1 MSLAQVLTL
10 EGWSDVALVLQQVG
24 GQSSP
29 TVNTVR
35 ALSPF
40 SALCSLWG
48 VHCGMLQQVGG
59 APAGVYVSTAHT
71 VPALPLHPVH
81 SSHRGAALC
90 VVQLCVLD
98 RRAGLVLRAQ
108 LAPGS
113 DVASDHRAAGE
124 EGQSV
129 RQDDAARA
137 RANQGARGSQ
147 GSSPTRP
154 LHGTRRHRR
163 PTHPKAAQRYH
174 SPRSALEPQPF
185 RRAKP
190 GRDGASGGSS
200 DADAPWI
207 QWRVSSRPIGE
218 LTIVASSVAVTLAAE
233 ARVPG
238 DAGEVGAR
246 VPVA

>member
-1 MSLAQVLTL
+1 VGCRCGRLPACSTLTHSRFSRSDPAGVQLFAGALRRRCTIGNGLPLLELTAVCADDTVCADGATCEWYGENPKDGTLSFDTILQAWMSLAQVLTL

-137 RANQGARGSQ
+137 RANQGALGSQ
-147 GSSPTRP
+147 GS
-154 LHGTRRHRR
+154 
-163 PTHPKAAQRYH
+163 
-174 SPRSALEPQPF
+174 
-185 RRAKP
+185 
-190 GRDGASGGSS
+190 
-200 DADAPWI
+200 
-207 QWRVSSRPIGE
+207 
-218 LTIVASSVAVTLAAE
+218 
-233 ARVPG
+233 
-238 DAGEVGAR
+238 
-246 VPVA
+246 